1 MKKDTLTILMTTL
14 LAGMLEVSFAYAKP
28 SADGAERTGICTHAY
43 QHTRKAQIYRLGKRL
58 GLTQDQRTS
67 VRAIVDQ
74 HRPEMHAL
82 QAAQQKSQNQLTELT
97 ALGGSDTK
105 AVRTLADRHG
115 EIIADM
121 IVLRVQMRNEIN
133 RILTVEQRNK
143 LLRAREIR
151 KYRPR
156 NEQGAEL
163 SGAQL
168 DETAAHHL
176 TLLIEAHRSV
186 L

>member
-28 SADGAERTGICTHAY
+28 PADGVERTGSFAHAY
-43 QHTRKAQIYRLGKRL
+43 QHTRQAQIYRLGKRL

-67 VRAIVDQ
+67 VRAIVDR

-82 QAAQQKSQNQLTELT
+82 QAAQQKSQNQLTKLT
-97 ALGGSDTK
+97 ALGSSDTK
-105 AVRTLADRHG
+105 TVRALADRHG

-133 RILTVEQRNK
+133 QILTVEQ
-143 LLRAREIR
+143 
-151 KYRPR
+151 
-156 NEQGAEL
+156 
-163 SGAQL
+163 
-168 DETAAHHL
+168 
-176 TLLIEAHRSV
+176 
-186 L
+186 